1 MRKLIIIIVSLGVL
15 WGGYWFVGSNAVEKG
30 LTSWLSDTS
39 NRGWVAK
46 FSALNTKGFPNRFDT
61 TFNDLKVE
69 IGNGDLTWAVPFF
82 QIFALSYK
90 PNHIIAVWPNEQTLL
105 LPKQRLAIT
114 SDRMRGSIKFRP
126 ETALTLSRSSVEISN
141 FHVQSNLGWSTSA
154 ETGQF
159 NTRQSE
165 EITDAHDVVL
175 QTLKLRLSDQF
186 MSFLDPEHK
195 LPDQF
200 EAVKVELS
208 MGFDG
213 PWDRLAIEQKRPNL
227 TGVGVKNLQIVWGEL
242 EFSATGKLTTDTQGF
257 LSGKLEITA
266 QNWRG
271 IYKILVRMGLIQGS
285 FMGAVEGFLQIM
297 ALETEDP
304 DLLVAD
310 WVFQDGRMRLGAI
323 PLGPAP
329 RIVRR

>member
-1 MRKLIIIIVSLGVL
+1 MRKLIIIILSLGVL
-15 WGGYWFVGSNAVEKG
+15 WGGYLFVGSSAVEKS
-30 LTSWLSDTS
+30 LISWLSDTS
-39 NRGWVAK
+39 SRGWAAK
-46 FSALNTKGFPNRFDT
+46 YSALNTRGFPNRFDT
-61 TFNDLKVE
+61 TFNDLEVE
-69 IGNGDLTWAVPFF
+69 IGDGDYTWAVPFF
-82 QIFALSYK
+82 QIFALSYQ
-90 PNHIIAVWPNEQTLL
+90 PNHIIAVWPNEQKLL
-105 LPKQRLAIT
+105 LPQQRLAVT

-141 FHVQSNLGWSTSA
+141 FHVQSNLGWSASA
-154 ETGQF
+154 EAGQF

-165 EITDAHDVVL
+165 EITNAHDVVL
-175 QTLKLRLSDQF
+175 QTINLRLSDRF
-186 MSFLDPEHK
+186 MSFLDPGHQ

-200 EAVKVELS
+200 EAVKVDLT
-208 MGFDG
+208 MDFDG
-213 PWDRLAIEQKRPNL
+213 PWDRQAIEQKQPAL
-227 TGVGVKNLQIVWGEL
+227 TGVGVKNLQIIWGEL
-242 EFSATGKLTTDTQGF
+242 DFNATGKLTTDAQGF
-257 LSGKLEITA
+257 LSGQLEITA

-271 IYKILVRMGLIQGS
+271 IYKILLRMGLIQGN

-310 WVFQDGRMRLGAI
+310 WVFQNGRMRLGAI